1 MLHIVHA
8 ILSFLSSACC
18 AVGIA
23 LGYWKW
29 GWYQLT
35 VPSLGYS
42 VLISPFNS
50 CTDTSGIRICAPVQ
64 FAASACTTKSV
75 ANDRWLGFQ
84 ISTVAAGSIHFVLV
98 FMLLSST
105 STAKVVR
112 ILGTLFG
119 FFAWAACI
127 TLFCLIVLR
136 IHECNTTLCDTL
148 VGGTTRSCAE
158 GFTSMWWVM
167 IGGAACSFLSLIMS
181 FGAPSDPEGAEPAA
195 NEPIAQG
202 GNQPPTAQ
210 NTQGGATGGQEN
222 NGQAGAQAGGNDQ
235 QQQSQGQEGAS
246 SNSQNGNQASNETA
260 AAEGSGNQQT
270 AQEQQPAEKAAT
282 KEAKDEPQLPEG
294 DWVYDEE
301 SHMYWSEENYMFL
314 HLETG
319 QFYDPETD
327 MWYDPE
333 LKEWYHFQEEGDAAQ
348 K

>member
-8 ILSFLSSACC
+8 IFSFLSAACC

-35 VPSLGYS
+35 VPSLNYS

-50 CTDTSGIRICAPVQ
+50 CTDTNGVRVCVPVQ

-105 STAKVVR
+105 SSAKVAR

-127 TLFCLIVLR
+127 ILFCLIMLR

-158 GFTSMWWVM
+158 GFTPIWWVM

-202 GNQPPTAQ
+202 GNQAAPTAAQ
-210 NTQGGATGGQEN
+210 NDQNGNAVQDN
-222 NGQAGAQAGGNDQ
+222 NGQAGAQSGSGDQ
-235 QQQSQGQEGAS
+235 QPTGDAS
-246 SNSQNGNQASNETA
+246 STGQSGNQTSNQ
-260 AAEGSGNQQT
+260 AAEGSGNQQ
-270 AQEQQPAEKAAT
+270 AAKEQQPAEKAT

-294 DWVYDEE
+294 DWVFDEE

-333 LKEWYHFQEEGDAAQ
+333 LKEWYHFQEGEGDAAPQ
-348 K
+348 